1 MTLSWPRRLMNSS
14 NIMNRVVIITG
25 STRGIG
31 LATAKEFI
39 KNDDYVVIFCRHQH
53 HVESATKELKTHG
66 SPDHI
71 LSLVGDVKNSNDIK
85 QVIKATLRSFGR
97 IDILINNAGIGLFK
111 TIDDTTEQEWDEVL
125 NINLKGQYICAKEV
139 LPVMRKQK
147 IGTIINISSGLGE
160 SASAKY
166 GAYASSKF
174 GILGFTEVLTDEV
187 KDDNIK
193 VYAVMPGGVNTKLH
207 LDMHPWEDGSK
218 MMQPEYIGKKI
229 FDLAEGK
236 KDSGFK
242 LKIYR

>member
-1 MTLSWPRRLMNSS
+1 
-14 NIMNRVVIITG
+14 MNRVVIITG

-53 HVESATKELKTHG
+53 HVESATKELKMHG

-139 LPVMRKQK
+139 LPVMSKQK
-147 IGTIINISSGLGE
+147 IGTIINISSEYGE
-160 SASAKY
+160 RAHAKY
-166 GAYASSKF
+166 TAYASSKF
-174 GILGFTEVLTDEV
+174 GVLGFTGVLADEL
-187 KDDNIK
+187 KDENIK
-193 VYAVMPGGVNTKLH
+193 VYAVMPGAVNTKL
-207 LDMHPWEDGSK
+207 LLEMHPSEDGNK
-218 MMQPEYIGKKI
+218 LMQPEYIGKKI

-236 KDSGFK
+236 KDSAFK
-242 LKIYR
+242 LKIYK